1 MTEKIFN
8 KFQRGSFVREFAICL
23 FLSLSLSLSSSLPL
37 FLSHTIMRLRE
48 NVKPPSGDVTRC
60 PRERLSWS
68 VSMSAIFSCF
78 QLKRSTLSD
87 EKVSADFVV
96 NHMGF
101 LRVANEWK
109 GVWERVRLCVWKGER
124 EREREKEWDSKWAR
138 ERERVIIQH
147 DGKTEPH
154 HKEIMRQ
161 SVRCFNSS
169 TLNRWKNETLQ
180 KNSSSIGSLI
190 SLPQSLVNYHLCSK
204 MYQFFA
210 QTTNAVFFCKK
221 SIIPLWAIPR
231 RVPTYLHTYLCVSVP
246 S

>member
-78 QLKRSTLSD
+78 QLKRSTVSD

-109 GVWERVRLCVWKGER
+109 GVWERVRLCV
-124 EREREKEWDSKWAR
+124 
-138 ERERVIIQH
+138 
-147 DGKTEPH
+147 
-154 HKEIMRQ
+154 
-161 SVRCFNSS
+161 
-169 TLNRWKNETLQ
+169 
-180 KNSSSIGSLI
+180 
-190 SLPQSLVNYHLCSK
+190 
-204 MYQFFA
+204 
-210 QTTNAVFFCKK
+210 
-221 SIIPLWAIPR
+221 
-231 RVPTYLHTYLCVSVP
+231 
-246 S
+246 

>member
-1 MTEKIFN
+1 MKRWALT
-8 KFQRGSFVREFAICL
+8 
-23 FLSLSLSLSSSLPL
+23 SSSTIWVFWGLP
-37 FLSHTIMRLRE
+37 MNGKVCGRE
-48 NVKPPSGDVTRC
+48 CDC
-60 PRERLSWS
+60 
-68 VSMSAIFSCF
+68 AC
-78 QLKRSTLSD
+78 
-87 EKVSADFVV
+87 
-96 NHMGF
+96 
-101 LRVANEWK
+101 
-109 GVWERVRLCVWKGER
+109 ER